1 MMKRLLLLTVIL
13 VISVSACKEQPKKE
27 VVIDQN
33 ENFNAFKEEFLQGLW
48 KQSPGWASYVG
59 LHDYDSILNIDS
71 EENKQKFLNSLKEMD
86 ATLKTF
92 ELDNLDDGNKIDYQ
106 LIENTLESGAWF
118 VNEFKDH
125 EWDASGYNI
134 ADRVWVIVNGDYADL
149 DTRLEILSVLLVNV
163 PEYYEVAIENLTRPT
178 MEHLELGLNQNQ
190 GAMWL
195 LGDNLLDSISSSA
208 LSDAK
213 KETLVARVQSSKEA
227 VSNYIS
233 TLEKLKVELADGK
246 AQSARI
252 GKALFDKKYALEIN
266 SDYTAEEIYHKAL
279 KEKKRIH
286 QQMIEISDSIWDYH
300 LAGIEKPTDKIVMV
314 KMLIDKIAE
323 KHVTRED
330 FVDEIRRQMPILAAF
345 VKENNLLTQ
354 DPSKPLVVR
363 EMPIHLRGVSGASVT
378 SPGPYEK
385 GKDTYYNVTP
395 LDGYSD
401 EEAESFLKEYNH
413 YILQILNIHEGIPG
427 HYTQLVYGNE
437 SPSIIKSIL
446 GNGSM
451 IEGWAN
457 YAEIMMLEEGYSES
471 PEMWLMWYKWQLRSV
486 TNTILDYSY
495 HVLNLQKEE
504 ALQLM
509 IAEAFQEKTEAE
521 EKWVRVTLSSV
532 QLTSYFTG
540 FSEIYK
546 LRDEMKA
553 LKGDDFDLK
562 EFHEQF
568 LSYGNSPVKY
578 IRELMIK

>member
-1 MMKRLLLLTVIL
+1 MNRVLLVVIICI
-13 VISVSACKEQPKKE
+13 ISVSACKEQASKE
-27 VVIDQN
+27 ISSDQN
-33 ENFNAFKEEFLQGLW
+33 ENFDAFKEKFLTGLW
-48 KQSPGWASYVG
+48 EQSPGWASYLG
-59 LHDYDSILNIDS
+59 LHEYDSILNIDS

-86 ATLKTF
+86 AKLQQF
-92 ELDNLDDGNKIDYQ
+92 ELANLDDGNKIDYH
-106 LIENTLESGAWF
+106 LIENSLESGAWY
-118 VNEFKDH
+118 VNVFKGH

-134 ADRVWVIVNGDYADL
+134 TGRVWTIVNGDYAAL
-149 DTRLEILSVLLVNV
+149 DTRLEILSALLVNV
-163 PEYYEVAIENLTRPT
+163 PAYYETAIENLTRPT

-190 GAMWL
+190 GAL
-195 LGDNLLDSISSSA
+195 GILGDNLLDSISSST
-208 LSDAK
+208 LTNAK
-213 KETLVARVQSSKEA
+213 KETLIARVQASKEA

-233 TLEKLKVELADGK
+233 TLEKLKVKLADGNPE
-246 AQSARI
+246 SPRI

-266 SDYTAEEIYHKAL
+266 SDYTAEEIYNKAL
-279 KEKKRIH
+279 KEKKKLH
-286 QQMIEISDSIWDYH
+286 EQMIEISDSIWDNH
-300 LAGIEKPTDKIVMV
+300 LATVEKPTDKIVMV

-323 KHVTRED
+323 KHVARED

-345 VKENNLLTQ
+345 VDKHDLLTQ

-363 EMPIHLRGVSGASVT
+363 EMPVHMRGVSGASV
-378 SPGPYEK
+378 SAPGPYEK

-395 LDGYSD
+395 LDGYND
-401 EEAESFLKEYNH
+401 EEAESFLREYNH

-446 GNGSM
+446 ANGAM
-451 IEGWAN
+451 VEGWAN

-495 HVLNLQKEE
+495 HVLDLQKEE
-504 ALQLM
+504 AMQLM

-521 EKWVRVTLSSV
+521 EKWVRVTLSSA
-532 QLTSYFTG
+532 QLSSYFTG
-540 FSEIYK
+540 FSQIYE
-546 LRDEMKA
+546 LRDEIKA

-568 LSYGNSPVKY
+568 LSYGNAPVKY
-578 IRELMIK
+578 IRELMLK

>member
-1 MMKRLLLLTVIL
+1 MKKQILLVMIL
-13 VISVSACKEQPKKE
+13 IILVSACKEQPKKE

-33 ENFNAFKEEFLQGLW
+33 ENFDIYKEEFLKGLW

-59 LHDYDSILNIDS
+59 LHEYDSILNIDS

-86 ATLKTF
+86 SKLQTF
-92 ELDNLDDGNKIDYQ
+92 ELANLDDGNKIDYH
-106 LIENTLESGAWF
+106 LIENTLESGAWY
-118 VNEFKDH
+118 VNEFKGY

-134 ADRVWVIVNGDYADL
+134 TGRVWTIVNGDYADL
-149 DTRLEILSVLLVNV
+149 ETRLEILSALLAKV
-163 PEYYEVAIENLTRPT
+163 PAYYEKAIENLTRPT

-190 GAMWL
+190 GAL
-195 LGDNLLDSISSSA
+195 SILGDNLLESISSST
-208 LSDAK
+208 LSDTK
-213 KETLVARVQSSKEA
+213 KETLIARVQASKEA

-233 TLEKLKVELADGK
+233 SLEKLKVELADGK
-246 AQSARI
+246 AESPRI
-252 GKALFDKKYALEIN
+252 GKALFDKKYSLENN
-266 SDYTAEEIYHKAL
+266 SAYTAEEIYNNAL
-279 KEKKRIH
+279 KEKKKIH
-286 QQMIEISDSIWDYH
+286 EQMIEISDSIWDNH
-300 LAGIEKPTDKIVMV
+300 LANVEKPTDKIVMV

-323 KHVTRED
+323 KHVARED

-345 VKENNLLTQ
+345 VKEHDLLTQ

-363 EMPIHLRGVSGASVT
+363 EMPVHMRGVSGASVS

-395 LDGYSD
+395 LDDYSD
-401 EEAESFLKEYNH
+401 EEAESFLREYNH

-446 GNGSM
+446 ANGAM
-451 IEGWAN
+451 VEGWAN
-457 YAEIMMLEEGYSES
+457 YAELMMLEEGYNNS
-471 PEMWLMWYKWQLRSV
+471 PEMWLMRSKWHLRSV

-504 ALQLM
+504 AMQLM

-521 EKWVRVTLSSV
+521 EKWVRVTLSSA
-532 QLTSYFTG
+532 QLSSYFTG
-540 FSEIYK
+540 FSEIYE
-546 LRDEMKA
+546 LREEMKA
-553 LKGDDFDLK
+553 LKGDSFDLK

-578 IRELMIK
+578 IRELMLK

>member
-1 MMKRLLLLTVIL
+1 MKKQILLVMIL
-13 VISVSACKEQPKKE
+13 IISVLACKEQPKKE

-33 ENFNAFKEEFLQGLW
+33 ENFDIYKEEFLKGLW

-59 LHDYDSILNIDS
+59 LHEYDSILNIDS

-86 ATLKTF
+86 SKLQTF
-92 ELDNLDDGNKIDYQ
+92 ELANLDDGNKIDYH
-106 LIENTLESGAWF
+106 LIENTLESGAWY
-118 VNEFKDH
+118 VNEFKGH

-134 ADRVWVIVNGDYADL
+134 TGRVWTIVNGDYADL
-149 DTRLEILSVLLVNV
+149 ETRLEILSALLAKV
-163 PEYYEVAIENLTRPT
+163 PAYYEKAIENLTRPT

-190 GAMWL
+190 GAL
-195 LGDNLLDSISSSA
+195 GILGDNLLESISSST
-208 LSDAK
+208 LSDTK
-213 KETLVARVQSSKEA
+213 KETLIARVQASKEA

-233 TLEKLKVELADGK
+233 SLEKLKVELADGK
-246 AQSARI
+246 AESPRI
-252 GKALFDKKYALEIN
+252 GKALFDKKYALENN
-266 SDYTAEEIYHKAL
+266 SAYTAEEIYNNAL
-279 KEKKRIH
+279 KEKKKIH
-286 QQMIEISDSIWDYH
+286 EQMIEISDSIWDNH
-300 LAGIEKPTDKIVMV
+300 LANVEKPRDKIVMV

-323 KHVTRED
+323 KHVARED

-345 VKENNLLTQ
+345 VKEHDLLTQ

-363 EMPIHLRGVSGASVT
+363 EMPVHMRGVSGASVS

-395 LDGYSD
+395 LDDYSD
-401 EEAESFLKEYNH
+401 EEAESFLREYNY

-446 GNGSM
+446 ANGAM
-451 IEGWAN
+451 VEGWAN
-457 YAEIMMLEEGYSES
+457 YAELMMLEEGYNNS
-471 PEMWLMWYKWQLRSV
+471 PEMWLMRSKWHLRSV

-504 ALQLM
+504 AMQLM

-521 EKWVRVTLSSV
+521 EKWVRVTLSSA
-532 QLTSYFTG
+532 QLSSYFTG
-540 FSEIYK
+540 FSEIYE
-546 LRDEMKA
+546 LREEMKA
-553 LKGDDFDLK
+553 LKGDSFDLK

-578 IRELMIK
+578 IRELMLK

>member
-1 MMKRLLLLTVIL
+1 MKKQILLVMIL
-13 VISVSACKEQPKKE
+13 IISVSACKEQPKKE

-33 ENFNAFKEEFLQGLW
+33 ENFDIYKEEFLKGLW

-59 LHDYDSILNIDS
+59 LHEYDSILNIDS

-86 ATLKTF
+86 SKLQTF
-92 ELDNLDDGNKIDYQ
+92 ELANLDDGNKIDYH
-106 LIENTLESGAWF
+106 LIENTLESGAWY
-118 VNEFKDH
+118 VNEFKGH

-134 ADRVWVIVNGDYADL
+134 TGRVWTIVNGDYADL
-149 DTRLEILSVLLVNV
+149 ETRLEILSALLAKV
-163 PEYYEVAIENLTRPT
+163 PAYYEKAIENLTRPT

-190 GAMWL
+190 GAL
-195 LGDNLLDSISSSA
+195 SILGDNLLESISSST
-208 LSDAK
+208 LSDTK
-213 KETLVARVQSSKEA
+213 KETLIARVQASKEA

-233 TLEKLKVELADGK
+233 SLEKLKVELADGK
-246 AQSARI
+246 AESPRI
-252 GKALFDKKYALEIN
+252 GKALFDKKYALENN
-266 SDYTAEEIYHKAL
+266 SAYTAEEIYNNAL
-279 KEKKRIH
+279 KEKKKIH
-286 QQMIEISDSIWDYH
+286 EQMIEISDSIWDNH
-300 LAGIEKPTDKIVMV
+300 LANVEKPTDKIVMV

-323 KHVTRED
+323 KHVARED

-345 VKENNLLTQ
+345 VKEHDLLTQ

-363 EMPIHLRGVSGASVT
+363 EMPVHMRGVSGASVS

-395 LDGYSD
+395 LDDYSD
-401 EEAESFLKEYNH
+401 EEAESFLREYNH

-446 GNGSM
+446 ANGAM
-451 IEGWAN
+451 VEGWAN
-457 YAEIMMLEEGYSES
+457 YAELMMLEEGYNNS
-471 PEMWLMWYKWQLRSV
+471 PEMWLMRSKWHLRSV

-504 ALQLM
+504 AMQLM

-521 EKWVRVTLSSV
+521 EKWVRVTLSSA
-532 QLTSYFTG
+532 QLSSYFTG
-540 FSEIYK
+540 FSEIYE
-546 LRDEMKA
+546 LREEMKA
-553 LKGDDFDLK
+553 LKGDSFDLK

-578 IRELMIK
+578 IRELMLK